1 MYCNQPKDYCLCWW
15 PSPIAKRRP
24 ADAQNMVWMPAG
36 SHIAPVVTWLGW
48 YFLHRTDLIWKL
60 YVTGTVFGVKVK
72 FVAFPV
78 DHRCVQYQM

>member
-1 MYCNQPKDYCLCWW
+1 MCCNQPEDYCLLVAF
-15 PSPIAKRRP
+15 PISKKRP

-48 YFLHRTDLIWKL
+48 FLHRTDLIWNL
-60 YVTGTVFGVKVK
+60 YVTGAIFGVKVK
-72 FVAFPV
+72 FVAFAV